1 KHGLKPRVVL
11 SATDTDVIKTYV
23 REGMGVGIIA
33 SLAYTAKQDQDLVMR
48 DLSKLFPLEVTKIAY
63 LKGKYL
69 RRYQQRFIELF
80 QGCVS
85 EPGRWPGLLPV

>member
-1 KHGLKPRVVL
+1 
-11 SATDTDVIKTYV
+11 
-23 REGMGVGIIA
+23 A
-33 SLAYTAKQDQDLVMR
+33 SLAYIPKQDHDLVMH
-48 DLSKLFPLEVTKIAY
+48 DLSNLFPLEVTKIAY

-80 QGCVS
+80 QACVS